1 MFKLPAA
8 RPPNCLHK
16 AARSRAFIC
25 LDHKLWKICFF
36 ESCFHGK
43 QTLFTEVISHMH
55 AKIMEWTSVSRLTHW
70 AVGANAVAALLPC
83 QVILIAHGAHAVG
96 SRVAIEA
103 AACGTKHGHR
113 ALVGLLGHC

>member
-1 MFKLPAA
+1 M
-8 RPPNCLHK
+8 
-16 AARSRAFIC
+16 
-25 LDHKLWKICFF
+25 
-36 ESCFHGK
+36 
-43 QTLFTEVISHMH
+43 ISHMH